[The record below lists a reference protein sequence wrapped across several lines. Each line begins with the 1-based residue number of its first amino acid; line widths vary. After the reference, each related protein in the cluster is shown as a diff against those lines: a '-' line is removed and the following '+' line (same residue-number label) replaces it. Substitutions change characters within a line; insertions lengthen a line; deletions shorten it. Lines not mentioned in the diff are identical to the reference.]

1 MRYLPNTDADRKEM
15 LAAIGVDS
23 VDDLFATIP
32 EKVRLGR
39 PLELPGAL
47 SEMELVGHMRR
58 LAAEN
63 VSLDE
68 CVSFLGA
75 GVYDH
80 YIPAAVDHMLTRG
93 EFYTAYTPYQPEV
106 SQGTLQAIFEFQTL
120 VTQLTGMD
128 VANASMYDGSTA
140 MAEAALM
147 AGRVKRKGERV
158 LISEAVHPEYRTV
171 VGTYIHSLG
180 WTMDVVPAVDGATDV
195 SALREALDDD
205 VVAVL
210 VQNPNF
216 FGVVE
221 SMEELADL
229 SGDMGKAQLIVACDP
244 ISLAVLKP
252 PGQYGADIVVGEG
265 QPLGNPMS
273 YGGPYLGFFAS
284 TQKNIRA
291 MPGRVIGQTTDVDG
305 TRGYVMTLQTREQH
319 IRRERATSNICT
331 NEALNALAATVY
343 LSLMGQEGLREVAEH
358 TTQKAHYA
366 ARAIAD
372 LDGYGLRFDRPFFK
386 EFAVQCPR
394 PAREIVAALLEDG
407 IMAGVDLGR
416 FDDSLEDVLLV
427 AVTEKR
433 SKEEIDRLV
442 AGLEGSA

>member
-1 MRYLPNTDADRKEM
+1 MRYLPNTDADRKMM
-15 LAAIGVDS
+15 LEAIGVES
-23 VDDLFATIP
+23 VDDLFAPIP
-32 EKVRLGR
+32 EKVRFDR
-39 PLELPGAL
+39 PLDLPEGL
-47 SEMELVGHMRR
+47 SEMELGRHMSR

-63 VSLDE
+63 VGAEDA
-68 CVSFLGA
+68 VSFLGA

-80 YIPAAVDHMLTRG
+80 YIPAAVDHMLSRG

-147 AGRVKRKGERV
+147 AGRIKRKGERV
-158 LISEAVHPEYRTV
+158 LISETVHPEYREV
-171 VGTYIHSLG
+171 VATYIHSLG
-180 WTMDVVPAVDGATDV
+180 WEMEEIPAVDGVTDV
-195 SALREALDDD
+195 AAVRAALGDD

-216 FGVVE
+216 FGIVE
-221 SMEELADL
+221 PMEDFRSLAD
-229 SGDMGKAQLIVACDP
+229 DMGKAQLVVACDP
-244 ISLAVLKP
+244 ISLAIMKAP
-252 PGQYGADIVVGEG
+252 ADYGADIVVGEG
-265 QPLGNPMS
+265 QPLGNPTS

-284 TQKNIRA
+284 TQKNIRS
-291 MPGRVIGQTTDVDG
+291 MPGRIIGETTDVDG

-319 IRRERATSNICT
+319 IRRERATSNICS

-343 LSLMGQEGLREVAEH
+343 LSLVGEKGLREVAEH
-358 TTQKAHYA
+358 SAQKAHYA

-372 LDGYGLRFDRPFFK
+372 LDGYELAFDRPFFK
-386 EFAVQCPR
+386 EFAVRCPR
-394 PAREIVAALLEDG
+394 PAAEIVSDLAAEG
-407 IMAGVDLGR
+407 ILSGVDLGR
-416 FDDSLEDVLLV
+416 FDSEMENVLLI

-433 SKEEIDRLV
+433 TKEEIDRLV

>member
-1 MRYLPNTDADRKEM
+1 MRYLPNTDADRKLM
-15 LAAIGVDS
+15 LESIGVES
-23 VDDLFATIP
+23 VDDLFTPIP
-32 EKVRLGR
+32 EKVRLDR
-39 PLELPGAL
+39 SLDLPAGL
-47 SEMELVGHMRR
+47 SEMELVRHMRA
-58 LAAEN
+58 LAGEN
-63 VSLDE
+63 LCTDA

-80 YIPAAVDHMLTRG
+80 YLPAAVDHMLTRG

-171 VGTYIHSLG
+171 VNTYIHTVG
-180 WTMDVVPAVDGATDV
+180 WEMTTIPAVDGATDV
-195 SALREALDDD
+195 AALKDAMDDD

-221 SMEELADL
+221 AMDELREL
-229 SGDMGKAQLIVACDP
+229 SEDMGKAQLVVACDP
-244 ISLAVLKP
+244 ISLALLKP
-252 PGQYGADIVVGEG
+252 PADYGADIVVGEG

-291 MPGRVIGQTTDVDG
+291 MPGRIIGQTTDVEG

-319 IRRERATSNICT
+319 IRRERATSNICS
-331 NEALNALAATVY
+331 NQALNALAATVY
-343 LSLMGQEGLREVAEH
+343 LSLMGEEGLREVAEH
-358 TTQKAHYA
+358 STQKAHYA
-366 ARAIAD
+366 ARAIAE
-372 LDGYGLRFDRPFFK
+372 LDGYELCFDRPFFK
-386 EFAVQCPR
+386 EFVVRCPR
-394 PAREIVAALLEDG
+394 PAGEIVAQVLDEG
-407 IMAGVDLGR
+407 ILAGVDLGR
-416 FDDSLEDVLLV
+416 FSKDMEDCLLV

-433 SKEEIDRLV
+433 TKDEIDRLV
-442 AGLEGSA
+442 AALEGSA